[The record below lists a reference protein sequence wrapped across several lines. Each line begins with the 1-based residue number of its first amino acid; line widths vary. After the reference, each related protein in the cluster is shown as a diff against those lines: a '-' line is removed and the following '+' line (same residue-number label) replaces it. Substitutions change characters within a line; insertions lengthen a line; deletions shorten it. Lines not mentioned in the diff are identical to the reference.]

1 MRRLFFRS
9 LWRLA
14 GRRLGWLAVG
24 SAARVVLKRG
34 ASDRV
39 DRAATELGDRLPPTV
54 RAAVET
60 LPGDPLRVG
69 GTAVVAGRSARQAA
83 AGAAEV
89 SRVAGAGR
97 RRVVDGVTV
106 VSGAIDARPRP
117 VRAGRMLSDRFGQE
131 VADES
136 ERAERRLRSRLLR
149 HLGDDTAA
157 DDALLDLR
165 PGPADEPWNPP
176 ETPPPVQT
184 GRLRRRRPVEPPVD
198 RVQRTYQRPRRPW
211 DR

>member
-1 MRRLFFRS
+1 MRRLLVRS
-9 LWRLA
+9 LWRLI

-97 RRVVDGVTV
+97 RRVAEGVGM
-106 VSGAIDARPRP
+106 VSDAIEARPRP
-117 VRAGRMLSDRFGQE
+117 VRSGRLLSDRFGQE
-131 VADES
+131 VAEES
-136 ERAERRLRSRLLR
+136 ERARRRLRSRMLR
-149 HLGDDTAA
+149 HLGDDTGA

-165 PGPADEPWNPP
+165 PGPADDPWVPP
-176 ETPPPVQT
+176 DPPPPVRS
-184 GRLRRRRPVEPPVD
+184 GRFRRRRQVEPPVA
-198 RVQRTYQRPRRPW
+198 RVQRTYHRPRRPW